1 MEFIYETSR
10 NIHGKMEIVFEDES
24 SNTIC
29 LILELFP
36 KDVREMARSGQK
48 YNSVKNEE
56 KRGRGLFSPFS
67 GKVEK
72 WNSGKNEEKRDNSFS
87 RKTKFG
93 EKRGKKERGLF
104 SPFSGKVEK

>member
-1 MEFIYETSR
+1 
-10 NIHGKMEIVFEDES
+10 MEIVFEDES
-24 SNTIC
+24 SNTIG

-72 WNSGKNEEKRDNSFS
+72 WNSGKNEEKRDNPFS
-87 RKTKFG
+87 RNMNLSS
-93 EKRGKKERGLF
+93 EKD
-104 SPFSGKVEK
+104 